1 MADGHPLLSVGNVVR
16 VEGTRGTVD
25 QQAQA
30 DEIAARVTAM
40 AERVRE
46 QQATA
51 LAVTGSAS
59 SQDGTVRAVVDAT
72 GVVTALEFAPSA
84 LERSS
89 LDKLARTTVATIQSA
104 AAQAR
109 AGMAEN
115 WRSLQ
120 TVLATAAAGTERL
133 GMPRVGVP
141 DVPRTETDQT
151 GPADPWQQP
160 GTEAPPAASDS
171 PQAAPLF
178 DERPW

>member
-1 MADGHPLLSVGNVVR
+1 
-16 VEGTRGTVD
+16 VEGTHVADTVESVD
-25 QQAQA
+25 RPAQAQA
-30 DEIAARVTAM
+30 DEIAAQVRAM
-40 AERVRE
+40 AEQVRE

-84 LERSS
+84 LERGS

-109 AGMAEN
+109 TSMAEQ
-115 WRSLQ
+115 WQSLQ
-120 TVLATAAAGTERL
+120 GVLATAAAGTERL
-133 GMPRVGVP
+133 GLPRVGVP

-151 GPADPWQQP
+151 GPADSWQQP
-160 GTEAPPAASDS
+160 GTAEPPDTSDS
-171 PQAAPLF
+171 AHNAPLL

>member
-1 MADGHPLLSVGNVVR
+1 MADT
-16 VEGTRGTVD
+16 VESVD
-25 QQAQA
+25 QQAQAQA
-30 DEIAARVTAM
+30 DEIAAQVRAM
-40 AERVRE
+40 AEQVRE
-46 QQATA
+46 QQAAA

-84 LERSS
+84 LAHSS
-89 LDKLARTTVATIQSA
+89 LDKLARTAVATIQSA

-109 AGMAEN
+109 ASMAEQ
-115 WRSLQ
+115 WQSLQ
-120 TVLATAAAGTERL
+120 GVLATATAGTERL
-133 GMPRVGVP
+133 GVPRVGVP
-141 DVPRTETDQT
+141 EVPRTETDQT

-160 GTEAPPAASDS
+160 GTAEQPATSDS

>member
-1 MADGHPLLSVGNVVR
+1 VAD
-16 VEGTRGTVD
+16 TVQSAD
-25 QQAQA
+25 RQAQAQA
-30 DEIAARVTAM
+30 DEIAAQVSAM

-46 QQATA
+46 QQAAA

-59 SQDGTVRAVVDAT
+59 SADGTVRAVVDAT

-109 AGMAEN
+109 AAMAAQ
-115 WRSLQ
+115 WQSLQ
-120 TVLATAAAGTERL
+120 GVLATATAGTERL
-133 GMPRVGVP
+133 GLPKVGVP

-151 GPADPWQQP
+151 GPLDPWQQP
-160 GTEAPPAASDS
+160 GTSEAPAASDD
-171 PQAAPLF
+171 PHAAPLL